1 MFVYRIY
8 RIDGCGNGN
17 IALREDMPVEA
28 DTAGALAR
36 AEAMA
41 TDCIVEL
48 WRGRTLLATFHPK

>member
-1 MFVYRIY
+1 MFVY

-28 DTAGALAR
+28 DTAGALAL

-48 WRGRTLLATFHPK
+48 WRGRNLLATFHPK